1 MAATVENLREI
12 LFNVEPPKQ
21 LIDRKTEIVLTSKS
35 ALDILK
41 NPSRDTAK
49 KFCQILFDEMV
60 CMMSFTLAQNKDRF
74 SNSFLCLVC
83 LHPICKVHE

>member
-21 LIDRKTEIVLTSKS
+21 LIDRKTEIVLTSED
-35 ALDILK
+35 ALEILK
-41 NPSRDTAK
+41 TPSRETAK

-60 CMMSFTLAQNKDRF
+60 CVQ
-74 SNSFLCLVC
+74 
-83 LHPICKVHE
+83 